1 MAFACWAVSLT
12 TIVPAMKGVPKAN
25 VSSLVRWTMTVSSDM
40 SVCPESVLWVAK
52 RPPIVRLLNP
62 VWVTNVLIPALK
74 NHVDPMHNVRL
85 WTKEPNVHVWWD
97 FCPIPLLL

>member
-1 MAFACWAVSLT
+1 M
-12 TIVPAMKGVPKAN
+12 IVPAMKDVPKAN